1 MFKWLNLAL
10 TAALLALIFISRQWP
25 DNNLHLIACDVGQG
39 DGILLI
45 YKDKQLLVDAG
56 PNDSIVAC
64 LGRHMPFWDKTLEA
78 VVISHP
84 QTDHMTGLIAVLD
97 SYRVKQ
103 LFMADLVNDIADF
116 WALKES
122 VLEKNVPVTELLA
135 GDQLRFGPLDLK
147 VLWPFEKG
155 DNRVLGA
162 KDPIDPNIFSNVML
176 GRFGKSKFLLTGDI
190 SAAIEKQ
197 LVFDG
202 LSGVEVLK
210 VAHHGSKYSTSE
222 DFLKAVRPKV
232 ALISAGRKNRFGHP
246 TLEVLE
252 RLGAVGARVFRT
264 DELGDVELIS
274 NGVSWWQN

>member
-10 TAALLALIFISRQWP
+10 AGVLLALIFVWRQWP

-78 VVISHP
+78 VVITHP
-84 QTDHMTGLIAVLD
+84 QTDHMTGLVAVLD

-116 WALKES
+116 WALKQAVIDS
-122 VLEKNVPVTELLA
+122 KVPVSELLA
-135 GDQLRFGPLDLK
+135 GDRLSFAPVEMT
-147 VLWPFEKG
+147 VLWPRQKG
-155 DNRVLGA
+155 GGQTV
-162 KDPIDPNIFSNVML
+162 KDPNVFSNVML
-176 GRFGKSKFLLTGDI
+176 GSFGQSRFLLTGDI
-190 SAAIEKQ
+190 DMAIEKQ
-197 LVFDG
+197 LLSEG
-202 LSGVEVLK
+202 LSAVEVLK

-232 ALISAGRKNRFGHP
+232 ALISAGAKNRFGHP